1 MSTTLMADAFSAIG
15 IFVLVIVGST
25 GTVFLILKGLNAY
38 LDRREEKRHEWLKNY
53 VFPESCYLEIQQ
65 RYPHLTAEQVE
76 IAFEQLRLYFE
87 VCLVY
92 LSPDS
97 SELVAMPSKL
107 VDRCWHAFICETREY
122 QAFCKAVFGGFL
134 DHESRVDTSFPLV
147 DISADVIR
155 KGENAKS
162 PAEVQQEIDFKNQ
175 LAAARIYQWA
185 LVISL
190 AQGSSETDEVPWLF
204 LIDQAFIIEDGYFY
218 EPEVLAFL
226 AKFDLEAAQAAV
238 TKRETEAAG
247 GSVAACGDGG
257 ACGACGGCGGCGGSV

>member
-147 DISADVIR
+147 DISADVISNG
-155 KGENAKS
+155 KNAKS
-162 PAEVQQEIDFKNQ
+162 PTEVQQEIDFENQ
-175 LAAARIYQWA
+175 LAVPGY
-185 LVISL
+185 ISGRWPSVL
-190 AQGSSETDEVPWLF
+190 RKAVLRPMKCLGCFLLIKHSSLKMGIFTNLR
-204 LIDQAFIIEDGYFY
+204 Y
-218 EPEVLAFL
+218 
-226 AKFDLEAAQAAV
+226 
-238 TKRETEAAG
+238 
-247 GSVAACGDGG
+247 
-257 ACGACGGCGGCGGSV
+257 

>member
-38 LDRREEKRHEWLKNY
+38 FDRREEKRHEWLRNY
-53 VFPESCYLEIQQ
+53 VFPESCYLEVQQ

-97 SELVAMPSKL
+97 SELVVMPSKL
-107 VDRCWHAFICETREY
+107 VDGCWHTFICETREY
-122 QAFCKAVFGGFL
+122 KAFCKAVFGGFL
-134 DHESRVDTSFPLV
+134 HHASGVNTSFPLV
-147 DISADVIR
+147 DISADVISNG
-155 KGENAKS
+155 KNAKT

-175 LAAARIYQWA
+175 LAAARIYQWT
-185 LVISL
+185 L
-190 AQGSSETDEVPWLF
+190 AVNEAQSSSGTNQVPWLF
-204 LIDQAFIIEDGYFY
+204 DIDQAFNIEDGYFY
-218 EPEVLAFL
+218 QAEVLAFL
-226 AKFDLEAAQAAV
+226 AKFDLEAAQDAV
-238 TKRETEAAG
+238 AKRETEAAG
-247 GSVAACGDGG
+247 GSVAAYGDGG
-257 ACGACGGCGGCGGSV
+257 SCGGCGGSV

>member
-25 GTVFLILKGLNAY
+25 GSVFLLLKGLNAY
-38 LDRREEKRHEWLKNY
+38 FDRKEDKRRGFLKAF
-53 VFPESCYLEIQQ
+53 VFPESCYAEVKQ
-65 RYPHLTAEQVE
+65 RYPHLTAGQVE

-97 SELVAMPSKL
+97 SELVPMPSKL
-107 VDRCWHAFICETREY
+107 VDRCWHVFICETREY

-134 DHESRVDTSFPLV
+134 HHASGVNASFPLV

-185 LVISL
+185 LAISI

-204 LIDQAFIIEDGYFY
+204 LIDQAFNIEDGYFY

-226 AKFDLEAAQAAV
+226 AKFDLKAAQAAV
-238 TKRETEAAG
+238 AKRETEAAG
-247 GSVAACGDGG
+247 GSVAACGDSGS
-257 ACGACGGCGGCGGSV
+257 CGGCGGSV

>member
-25 GTVFLILKGLNAY
+25 GSVFLLLKGLNAY
-38 LDRREEKRHEWLKNY
+38 FDRKEDKRRGFLKAF
-53 VFPESCYLEIQQ
+53 VFPESCYAEVKQ
-65 RYPHLTAEQVE
+65 RYPHLTAGQVE

-107 VDRCWHAFICETREY
+107 VDKCWHAFICETREY

-134 DHESRVDTSFPLV
+134 HHASGVNASFPLV

-204 LIDQAFIIEDGYFY
+204 LIDQAFNIKDGYFY

-226 AKFDLEAAQAAV
+226 AKFDLKATEAIV
-238 TKRETEAAG
+238 TKRETEAAA
-247 GSVAACGDGG
+247 GSAAACGDGG
-257 ACGACGGCGGCGGSV
+257 SCGGCGGSV